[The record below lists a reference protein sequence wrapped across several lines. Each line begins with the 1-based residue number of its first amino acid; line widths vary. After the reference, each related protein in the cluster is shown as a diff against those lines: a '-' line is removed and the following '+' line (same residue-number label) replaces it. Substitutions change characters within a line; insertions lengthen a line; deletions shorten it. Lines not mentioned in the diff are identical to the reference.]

1 MLSECK
7 YCHLSECSKIYS
19 TKKKGQTVSFYLYCC
34 TEAQVVDTAIQSVSN
49 SSNLL
54 SRIKFIVWSLSDRG
68 FVNNHLNFYTIHTRY
83 DRSATMVS
91 KNPLQLRSREIVT
104 SRANSCIINER
115 KSVCLYDT
123 RIWDRAVI
131 SYDCKIWLTCICSC
145 EILKIL
151 YDVI

>member
-1 MLSECK
+1 MSKCK

-19 TKKKGQTVSFYLYCC
+19 TKKKRPNRFLLFILLHRGTGGRYG
-34 TEAQVVDTAIQSVSN
+34 AIQSVSN

-151 YDVI
+151 YDII